1 VQREQEDDGGLA
13 VRITTTT
20 VNDFLANLEAGEVW
34 EKRIYF
40 ERSSRPL
47 NGRTKQDATSFEV
60 HLQLSAVVA
69 VGEGQALLACG
80 TVCGVDRLSGD
91 GGLEGT
97 TEQERLLELV
107 KGWCGASGVRMLPG
121 VLDQ

>member
-1 VQREQEDDGGLA
+1 M
-13 VRITTTT
+13 RITTTT

-80 TVCGVDRLSGD
+80 TVCGVDRLTGD

-97 TEQERLLELV
+97 EELDRLHEKV
-107 KGWCGASGVRMLPG
+107 MGWCGGRGVSLLPG